1 MEGKMSQQKSLQ
13 FTWDEALA
21 EDVRALG
28 GRKKLA
34 PKLWPSEDEETAQD
48 RLKAAL
54 SPGHKQQLKPSEV
67 MRIKQLARE
76 EGSTALVEF
85 EAQELGYRI
94 EWIDPVDEQAEL
106 QRDLKDL
113 LTAVVKKQEMLERA
127 VNRVPLKSVEGGRR

>member
-1 MEGKMSQQKSLQ
+1 MSQQKSLQ